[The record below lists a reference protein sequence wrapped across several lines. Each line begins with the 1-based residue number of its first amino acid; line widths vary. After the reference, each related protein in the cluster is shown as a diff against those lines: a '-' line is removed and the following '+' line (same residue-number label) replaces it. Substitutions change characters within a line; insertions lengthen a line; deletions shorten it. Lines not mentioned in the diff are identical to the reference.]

1 MTGVKFVTVITNRE
15 YGEHYLDFFVKHGVT
30 EALAFLACGTAE
42 RAVLDAFGL
51 EKTEKAV
58 FNFMIRDSDAEK
70 IKNGLISEMKIM
82 SAGAGIAV
90 FVTVDGLGGETAK
103 NYMIGE
109 QPILKEECRQME
121 NGQSKYV
128 MINVIADK
136 GNTDA
141 VMEAAR
147 SAGATGGTVVRAKG
161 TGAHIARFFG
171 VSISE
176 EKEIVYIVA
185 KRTMRDAIMRA
196 VMEKA
201 GKDSDAHGVVFSIP
215 VDCVLGISAL
225 EEQVSL

>member
-82 SAGAGIAV
+82 SAGA
-90 FVTVDGLGGETAK
+90 
-103 NYMIGE
+103 
-109 QPILKEECRQME
+109 
-121 NGQSKYV
+121 
-128 MINVIADK
+128 
-136 GNTDA
+136 
-141 VMEAAR
+141 
-147 SAGATGGTVVRAKG
+147 TGGTVVRAKG

-185 KRTMRDAIMRA
+185 KRSMRDAIMRA